1 MKEVV
6 LNLVQSY
13 KWLSARQPL
22 IYLIR
27 ALRVP
32 FLLLHK
38 NFKSEL
44 KSRDIKRLTIS
55 FFHQVHP

>member
-1 MKEVV
+1 MAFCKTTTDI
-6 LNLVQSY
+6 LNKGLKST
-13 KWLSARQPL
+13 
-22 IYLIR
+22 
-27 ALRVP
+27 
-32 FLLLHK
+32 FLLLYK